1 MIKSF
6 PRLFTAALWLL
17 FSLHL
22 PAVFA
27 AVEKTGLEGL
37 EWRLIGPWRGEHVAM
52 PDL

>member
-1 MIKSF
+1 MINSF
-6 PRLFTAALWLL
+6 LRLSTATLWLL
-17 FSLHL
+17 FSLYL
-22 PAVFA
+22 PAAFA